1 MRFGTCSVLA
11 LVFAVLGTHLVRPQ
25 SAGAQS
31 AGAQSAEAQSEIPAP
46 TLLATAHLEGVANL
60 PYFFRLY
67 RARLP
72 AAQHATYRGSGAM
85 LYDLKGAPAIEIEGG
100 AVQPLAEGAGVF
112 VAAGQAVTVRA
123 PASEPT
129 DLLLFV
135 LSARPN
141 QPPPLDRPAVTKEL
155 FRTGEALP
163 GLNPGPYDFTLARL
177 TLPAGMSADA
187 PHYRTGAA
195 LNYILAG
202 TGSLIA
208 DGKTEPMPAGT
219 AQASLSGWFHQWANP
234 GDTPLVIVRA
244 EITQEGAPAVVP
256 GTAK

>member
-112 VAAGQAVTVRA
+112 VAAGQAVTIRA
-123 PASEPT
+123 AASEPT
-129 DLLLFV
+129 DMLLFV

-256 GTAK
+256 GPAK

>member
-1 MRFGTCSVLA
+1 MRLGACLVLA
-11 LVFAVLGTHLVRPQ
+11 LVFAVMGMQAVAQPQ

-31 AGAQSAEAQSEIPAP
+31 AGAQWEIPAP
-46 TLLATAHLEGVANL
+46 TVLATAHLESVADL
-60 PYFFRLY
+60 PYYFRLY

-85 LYDLKGAPAIEIEGG
+85 LYDLKGASAIEVEG
-100 AVQPLAEGAGVF
+100 AAARPLAEGAGVF

-123 PASEPT
+123 PASEPA

-155 FRTGEALP
+155 FRTGESLP
-163 GLNPGPYDFTLARL
+163 GLHAGPYEFTLTRL

-256 GTAK
+256 ETAK

>member
-1 MRFGTCSVLA
+1 MRLGKGSVLA
-11 LVFAVLGTHLVRPQ
+11 LIFAVLGMPAIAQTQPSRAPPG
-25 SAGAQS
+25 GAQS
-31 AGAQSAEAQSEIPAP
+31 ETPAP

-72 AAQHATYRGSGAM
+72 AAQHASYRGSGAM
-85 LYDLKGAPAIEIEGG
+85 LYDLRGAAAIEIEGDG
-100 AVQPLAEGAGVF
+100 VQPLAEGAGVF
-112 VAAGQAVTVRA
+112 VAAGQAVTIRA
-123 PASEPT
+123 PASEPA

-163 GLNPGPYDFTLARL
+163 GLHAGAYEFTLTRL

-256 GTAK
+256 EPAK

>member
-31 AGAQSAEAQSEIPAP
+31 AGAQSTEAQSEIPAP